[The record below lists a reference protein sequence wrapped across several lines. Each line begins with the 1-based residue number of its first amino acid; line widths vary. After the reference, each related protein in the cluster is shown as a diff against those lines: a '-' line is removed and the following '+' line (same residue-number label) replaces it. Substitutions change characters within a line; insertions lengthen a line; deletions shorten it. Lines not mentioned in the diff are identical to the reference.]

1 MIAYILVP
9 GLAWCVAELA
19 KRLVFVKYNKQ
30 RKVLDQPIP
39 NSLVLPSGGMP
50 SAHTASISALVVS
63 VGLYEGIDGA
73 LFGISLWFAA
83 VVVYDAVMVR
93 KSSGDQGD
101 ALNELIVE
109 QKSKVKKPKVAHG
122 HSILEVAVGGALGAV
137 IALVVFFAT
146 K

>member
-9 GLAWCVAELA
+9 GLAWFMAELA
-19 KRLVFVKYNKQ
+19 KRLIFANYNKQ
-30 RKVLDQPIP
+30 RKVLGQPIP
-39 NSLVLPSGGMP
+39 NRLVLPSGGMP
-50 SAHTASISALVVS
+50 SAHTASLAALVAS
-63 VGLYEGIDGA
+63 VGLNEGIDGA

-109 QKSKVKKPKVAHG
+109 QKSKVKKPRIAHG
-122 HSILEVAVGGALGAV
+122 HSIAEVAVGGALGSI

>member
-9 GLAWCVAELA
+9 GLAWFTAELA
-19 KRLVFVKYNKQ
+19 KRLIFANYNKQ
-30 RKVLDQPIP
+30 RKVLGQPIP
-39 NSLVLPSGGMP
+39 NRLVLPSGGMP
-50 SAHTASISALVVS
+50 SAHTASLAALVAS
-63 VGLYEGIDGA
+63 VGLNEGIDGA

-109 QKSKVKKPKVAHG
+109 QKSKVKKPRIAHG
-122 HSILEVAVGGALGAV
+122 HSIAEVAVGGALGSI